1 MKLFKKW
8 KLWKKFFRP
17 DYDEMPE
24 ETEYDEEDWKKIDFD
39 KKELNIHDTWKL
51 PRNWKDLILS
61 TGKSLPI

>member
-39 KKELNIHDTWKL
+39 KKELNSAMAVIFEAL
-51 PRNWKDLILS
+51 AEIAAAM
-61 TGKSLPI
+61 G